1 MHRNQK
7 PTSMVTKHMN
17 TIRAALLAS
26 LAIAAAATGSSATA
40 AGYVNNRAGWYA
52 LTKEA
57 KIGYAQGL
65 NDSLNYVFTDDT
77 LAEALIK
84 RGRTL
89 CLVEQKT
96 TAAGLAD
103 QITSTYKD
111 DRFANVAPTAI
122 YILRMAEV
130 CKTNINS
137 VRLEYGL
144 GPL

>member
-1 MHRNQK
+1 
-7 PTSMVTKHMN
+7 MVTIPMKKLS
-17 TIRAALLAS
+17 AALLSSLVLTAIFAPVSAS
-26 LAIAAAATGSSATA
+26 A

-77 LAEALIK
+77 LSEALIK

-130 CKTNINS
+130 CKTNINA

>member
-1 MHRNQK
+1 
-7 PTSMVTKHMN
+7 MVTKHMN
-17 TIRAALLAS
+17 KIRTALLS
-26 LAIAAAATGSSATA
+26 GLALAVAVTAGTANA

-77 LAEALIK
+77 LSEALIK

-111 DRFANVAPTAI
+111 DRFASVAPTAI

-130 CKTNINS
+130 CKTNINA

>member
-1 MHRNQK
+1 
-7 PTSMVTKHMN
+7 MVTQHMIK
-17 TIRAALLAS
+17 TRAALLSCLALAAVAAS
-26 LAIAAAATGSSATA
+26 GAASA

-57 KIGYAQGL
+57 KIGYAQGM

-77 LAEALIK
+77 LSEALIK

-103 QITSTYKD
+103 QITATYKD
-111 DRFANVAPTAI
+111 DRFANVAPTAL

-130 CKTNINS
+130 CKKNINA

>member
-1 MHRNQK
+1 
-7 PTSMVTKHMN
+7 MVKTNMSK
-17 TIRAALLAS
+17 IRAVLLPVLAL
-26 LAIAAAATGSSATA
+26 AAMAPSATASA

-77 LAEALIK
+77 LSEALVK
-84 RGRTL
+84 RGRTV

-96 TAAGLAD
+96 TASSLSD
-103 QITSTYKD
+103 QITATYKD

-130 CKTNINS
+130 CKTSINA

>member
-1 MHRNQK
+1 
-7 PTSMVTKHMN
+7 MVNINMPKT
-17 TIRAALLAS
+17 RAILLSALALS
-26 LAIAAAATGSSATA
+26 AACLPGAANA

-65 NDSLNYVFTDDT
+65 NDSINYVFTDDT
-77 LAEALIK
+77 LSEALIK
-84 RGRTL
+84 RGRTV

-103 QITSTYKD
+103 QITGTYKD

-130 CKTNINS
+130 CKTSINA

>member
-1 MHRNQK
+1 MSK
-7 PTSMVTKHMN
+7 FSA
-17 TIRAALLAS
+17 AALAG
-26 LAIAAAATGSSATA
+26 LAIAATVAPVSAGA

-77 LAEALIK
+77 LSEALIK

-130 CKTNINS
+130 CKTNINA

>member
-1 MHRNQK
+1 
-7 PTSMVTKHMN
+7 MVTQHMIK
-17 TIRAALLAS
+17 TRAALLTC
-26 LAIAAAATGSSATA
+26 LALAAAATSGAASA

-57 KIGYAQGL
+57 KIGYAQGM

-77 LAEALIK
+77 LSEALIK

-103 QITSTYKD
+103 QITATYKD
-111 DRFANVAPTAI
+111 DRFANVAPTAL

-130 CKTNINS
+130 CKKNINA